1 MKEMEKRI
9 VEGGDEFAY
18 HLTDEYRFEYMQTL
32 QLLTEDL
39 NNISKVLSE
48 SRLEE
53 TRIQNDRN
61 ISAEEKTEQLID
73 IQDTRNFILKGI
85 GDRRMELEKGLFEDI
100 REASQ

>member
-1 MKEMEKRI
+1 
-9 VEGGDEFAY
+9 
-18 HLTDEYRFEYMQTL
+18 MQTL